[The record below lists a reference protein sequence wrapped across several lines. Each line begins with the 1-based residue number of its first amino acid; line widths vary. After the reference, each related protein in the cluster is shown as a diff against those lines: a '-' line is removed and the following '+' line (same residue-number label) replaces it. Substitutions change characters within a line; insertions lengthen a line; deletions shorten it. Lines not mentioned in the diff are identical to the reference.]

1 MVYDKA
7 PDVVATAEMVLKEMA
22 AADAN
27 GKFETAYVTA
37 VMTVVPEQLPAPRT
51 LLFGLIQ
58 MLVLGDTKTRT
69 RTIEILRGL
78 TDQNFGFKPEGKGP
92 LKVVLEASMGHK
104 AEAVLALEGPSES
117 VSETTEGPK
126 GTPAQVDLQ
135 ALKEA
140 VREVVAEEVRP
151 IIRELA
157 RREAGPSFRDV
168 VGGIGWI
175 VGLMG
180 IWLYLKSR
188 RPRGG

>member
-1 MVYDKA
+1 MRWIVLVGVLLPAVAMAHRVVVFPYWEGEEVRVEAFFSDGTPVKGGVVRVYDPA
-7 PDVVATAEMVLKEMA
+7 GRLLTEGRTDAE
-22 AADAN
+22 
-27 GKFETAYVTA
+27 GT
-37 VMTVVPEQLPAPRT
+37 
-51 LLFGLIQ
+51 
-58 MLVLGDTKTRT
+58 
-69 RTIEILRGL
+69 
-78 TDQNFGFKPEGKGP
+78 FGFKPEGKGP